1 MGINFKGHFGVIWM
15 DGASNNV
22 LAGKM
27 LESLHGVP
35 EYPWLCVEWCTPHLA
50 MAGLGNNLVQ
60 VYRTGCAV
68 YWVKFTF

>member
-1 MGINFKGHFGVIWM
+1 MN
-15 DGASNNV
+15 GASNNV

-50 MAGLGNNLVQ
+50 NVVLGQQQQQQQQLAQ
-60 VYRTGCAV
+60 SKGRLIRPRAQ
-68 YWVKFTF
+68 